1 MFPRRAKFVDD
12 KPARRPSR
20 DRPPHVAL
28 IIETS
33 TSYGRRLFQG
43 ISHYIRVNGPWSVY
57 LEQRSIYDPPPPW
70 LKKWD
75 GDGIIS
81 RAAYPEIAQLV
92 RNLRIP
98 TVDLNEQVLGLGL
111 PLIFNDHEAIGRM
124 AADHLLERG
133 FRRFAFL
140 GHPGIYWSEGRLRGF
155 RRAVEVVGSTCEEHR
170 GTGKTLR
177 RYHQRSWEKEMEQVA
192 AWVRGLPKPVGIM
205 AANDFRAVQLLDA
218 CRRVGVAVP
227 EEAAVIGVDNED
239 VACQMASPP
248 LSSVVPDALHIGYE
262 AAALLDT
269 LMQRRSP
276 PYRELYVPPV
286 GIVTRRSTE
295 ATALSDPLV
304 AEAMQFIRN
313 GALQG
318 IGVNDVLRRLV
329 VSRSTLQRRFHQAL
343 HRTIYD
349 AILAERL
356 RKIKELLVE
365 TGLDRSAI
373 AARTGFRHPEYLSH
387 VFHKE
392 TGLTLRNYRRKY
404 SALRERSSNSFGKND
419 DQSTR
424 ST

>member
-1 MFPRRAKFVDD
+1 MSRSSKSSAVPSFRRKSAGGI
-12 KPARRPSR
+12 
-20 DRPPHVAL
+20 PHVAL

-70 LKKWD
+70 LKNWD
-75 GDGIIS
+75 GDGVIS
-81 RAAYPEIAQLV
+81 RAAYPEIARLV

-98 TVDLNEQVLGLGL
+98 TVDLNEQVLGLEL

-124 AADHLLERG
+124 AAEHLLERG
-133 FRRFAFL
+133 FRQFAFL
-140 GHPGIYWSEGRLRGF
+140 GHPGIYWSEGRSRGF
-155 RRAVEVVGSTCEEHR
+155 RQTVEAVGCTFQEYR

-177 RYHQRSWEKEMEQVA
+177 RYHQRSWEQEMEQVA
-192 AWVRGLPKPVGIM
+192 AWVRTLPKPVGIM

-218 CRRVGVAVP
+218 CRRGGVAVP
-227 EEAAVIGVDNED
+227 EEAAVIGVDNEE

-248 LSSVVPDALHIGYE
+248 LSSVIPDALHIGYE
-262 AAALLDT
+262 AAALLDI
-269 LMQRRSP
+269 LMKRQKP

-295 ATALSDPLV
+295 ATAISDPLV

-313 GALQG
+313 NALQG
-318 IGVNDVLRRLV
+318 IDVDDVLRRLV
-329 VSRSTLQRRFHQAL
+329 VSRSNLQRRFRQTL
-343 HRTIYD
+343 HCTIHD

-356 RKIKELLVE
+356 RKVKELLME
-365 TGLDRSAI
+365 TTLDRHAI

-387 VFHKE
+387 VFQKY
-392 TGLTLRNYRRKY
+392 TRLTLRDYRRKY
-404 SALRERSSNSFGKND
+404 SALREK
-419 DQSTR
+419 
-424 ST
+424 